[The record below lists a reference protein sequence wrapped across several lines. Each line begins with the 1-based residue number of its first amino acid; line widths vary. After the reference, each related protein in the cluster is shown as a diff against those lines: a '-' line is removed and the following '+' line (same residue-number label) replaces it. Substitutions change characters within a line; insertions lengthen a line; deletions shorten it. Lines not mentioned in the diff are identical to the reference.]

1 MADPFEVALIGRP
14 NVGKSTLF
22 NRLVGKRLALVDDTP
37 GVTRDRRRGDAR
49 IGDLAFTVVD
59 TAGLEDAD
67 PGSLA
72 GRMRAQTEEAIR
84 AADLSLFI
92 IDARVGVTPADEV
105 FASILRRTGRPVV
118 LVANKAE
125 GRGGIAGALEGFELG
140 LGDPVPISAE
150 HGEGLGDLHDAIAAH
165 MAAAGP
171 EPEAEEVEAA
181 GPDAEAAVEETRDP
195 DRPMQ
200 VAIIGRPN
208 AGKSTLV
215 NTLIGE
221 DRLLTGPEAGITRD
235 SIAVDWE
242 HGGRKF
248 RLVDTA
254 GMRRK
259 SKVQEKLEKL
269 SVGETLRA
277 IQFAEIV
284 VLAIDATQPFDKQDL
299 QIADLV
305 EREGRAIVVAL
316 AKWDLVE
323 DAQKRL
329 RELREEA
336 ERALPQLAGLA
347 VVAVSGLTGQGVDK
361 LMAAVV
367 KAYDTWNTRVPTAAL
382 NRWLDRMLQDH
393 PPPATS
399 GRRIKVRYMT
409 QTKARPPTFVAFC
422 SRPEALPDSYK
433 RYLVNGLRQRFALAG
448 VPVRL
453 MLRKGENP
461 FAGRD

>member
-1 MADPFEVALIGRP
+1 MADVFEVALIGRP

-22 NRLVGKRLALVDDTP
+22 NRLVGKRIALVDDTP
-37 GVTRDRRRGDAR
+37 GVTRDRRKGDGR
-49 IGDLAFTVVD
+49 IGDLEFTVVD
-59 TAGLEDAD
+59 TAGLEEAA

-72 GRMRAQTEEAIR
+72 GRMRAQTEEAVR
-84 AADLSLFI
+84 AADLTLFM

-105 FASILRRTGRPVV
+105 FAGILRRTGRPVV

-125 GRGGIAGALEGFELG
+125 GRGGMAGAIEGFELG
-140 LGDPVPISAE
+140 LGDPVVLSAE
-150 HGEGLGDLHDAIAAH
+150 HGEGLGDLRQAIEAH
-165 MAAAGP
+165 MP
-171 EPEAEEVEAA
+171 REPAPGEEAEGVPAEAEEN
-181 GPDAEAAVEETRDP
+181 RDP
-195 DRPMQ
+195 DRPLQ

-208 AGKSTLV
+208 AGKSTLI

-235 SIAVDWE
+235 SISIDWE
-242 HGGRKF
+242 RGGRKF

-259 SKVQEKLEKL
+259 SKIQEKLERL
-269 SVGETLRA
+269 SVGDSLRS
-277 IQFAEIV
+277 IQFAEVV
-284 VLAIDATQPFDKQDL
+284 VLTIDATQPFDKQDL

-316 AKWDLVE
+316 DKWDLVT
-323 DAQKRL
+323 DQQNRL

-336 ERALPQLAGLA
+336 DHALPQLGGLA
-347 VVAVSGLTGQGVDK
+347 VVAVSGLTGHGVEK
-361 LMAAVV
+361 LVSAIV
-367 KAYDTWNTRVPTAAL
+367 KAYETWNIRVSTAAL

-399 GRRIKVRYMT
+399 GRRIKLRYMT

-422 SRPEALPDSYK
+422 SRPEALPESYR
-433 RYLVNGLRQRFALAG
+433 RYLVNGLRQRFELAG

-453 MLRKGENP
+453 ILRKSDNP
-461 FAGRD
+461 FAERD